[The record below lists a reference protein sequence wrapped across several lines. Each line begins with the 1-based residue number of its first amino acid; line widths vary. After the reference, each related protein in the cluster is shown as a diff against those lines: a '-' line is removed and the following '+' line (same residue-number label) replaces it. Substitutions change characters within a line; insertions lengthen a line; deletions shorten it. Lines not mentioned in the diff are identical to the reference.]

1 MAKSD
6 PKGDLRFDRS
16 AVTLEHHSA
25 RGRVL
30 RNTGEFTRGSQLIG
44 HQFFMFTA
52 GIKVPLLIWLGCF
65 MAVYWV
71 MLSAVMGAHE
81 IQLCSWRIWAAVWGW
96 MEFDKFKP
104 MNIVLADD
112 TLRQVPI
119 GYIPF
124 VPDVQVAWSKAMHAL
139 LGSLFAATLF
149 AMPVV
154 WWFVTLAQRRGS
166 SILQERHERGAMLVT
181 RDILLAD
188 VLAHNEREFTKSA
201 AALFPTLTA
210 AQVLALPLSDR
221 LEAGLHHPYSL
232 AGIPYPYGLE
242 ASHTILVG
250 TTGAGKTTQLRNVVA
265 EMRARGGS
273 AVIFDLTA
281 AFIEAFYD
289 GRTDVILNPGDARC
303 PTWSLFDECST
314 QAELTAA
321 AQALVPHDG
330 GGSDPFWV
338 LAARMLFVQMCLKL
352 IEHGQTSNR
361 SLAENLMTADLKR
374 VHRILQDT
382 TADPITAPEAAR
394 MAESIRAVFNTNAE
408 ALMCLPEDGE
418 CFSIKQ
424 WVRREDKAGSILF
437 VSARHVDLPLYKA
450 LLTLWLD
457 LSVNTLMTL
466 PRTRSLRTWYL
477 FDELG
482 ALHRLPAIENG
493 LQTARGFGGAIVLGL
508 HSIARLQAVYGREGA
523 ENLTSLART
532 KLILATADRKT
543 AETCA
548 EFIGNREVR
557 QMDEAYSYG
566 YNNLRDAST
575 LTPKKEIAPLV
586 IPDDITNLPSLH
598 GFVKFPDGF
607 PAARVVLT
615 FNDYPQ
621 VAKGFEPRADTP
633 RSGKPGLGN
642 PLNGPPGPSKPRN
655 DGEEAGGREAD
666 TVSEKLPGDPLVDD
680 LDKDGLNGAG
690 ESDRQAAARQSS
702 ALADALQ
709 LANDTK
715 PVERD
720 SALRQVSDEEAE
732 AASHSTA
739 LAEAE
744 ATLDGRPGDIG
755 PSVKAATKPGLI
767 ARGVSATRDPRFEA
781 MASDL
786 NTDFGI
792 GGHHIDGHEI
802 GGHDHGHDGEL
813 GLD

>member
-1 MAKSD
+1 MARS
-6 PKGDLRFDRS
+6 DLRFDRS
-16 AVTLEHHSA
+16 PVTLEHHSA

-30 RNTGEFTRGSQLIG
+30 RNASEFTRGSQLIG
-44 HQFFMFTA
+44 HQFFMFMA
-52 GIKVPLLIWLGCF
+52 GARVPLLIWLACF
-65 MAVYWV
+65 IAVYWI
-71 MLSAVMGAHE
+71 MLYSVMGEHE
-81 IQLCSWRIWAAVWGW
+81 IQLCAWRIWSAISGW
-96 MEFDKFKP
+96 MEFDAMKP
-104 MNIVLADD
+104 MNIVLSDD
-112 TLRQVPI
+112 ALRQVPI
-119 GYIPF
+119 GYIPL
-124 VPDVQVAWSKAMHAL
+124 VPDVQVAWAKAVRAL
-139 LGSLFAATLF
+139 FGALCAATLF
-149 AMPVV
+149 ALPVI
-154 WWFVTLAQRRGS
+154 WWFITLAQGRGS
-166 SILQERHERGAMLVT
+166 SILEERHERGAMLVS

-188 VLAHNEREFTKSA
+188 VMAHNEREFVTSA
-201 AALFPTLTA
+201 AQLFPGKTA
-210 AQVLALPLSDR
+210 PQVIALPLTER
-221 LEAGLHHPYSL
+221 IKAGLHHPYSL

-265 EMRARGGS
+265 EVRARGGS
-273 AVIFDLTA
+273 AVIFDLTG

-289 GRTDVILNPGDARC
+289 ERTDIILNPGDARC
-303 PTWSLFDECST
+303 PSWSLFDECST
-314 QAELTAA
+314 QAEFTAA

-352 IEHGQTSNR
+352 TQHGQTTNR
-361 SLAENLMTADLKR
+361 ALAENLMTADLKR

-418 CFSIKQ
+418 IFSIRE
-424 WVRREDKAGSILF
+424 WVRREKKEGSLLF

-586 IPDDITNLPSLH
+586 IPDDITNLPALH

-607 PAARVVLT
+607 PAARVVLQ
-615 FNDYPQ
+615 FKDYPQ
-621 VAKGFEPRADTP
+621 VALGFEPRTDATL
-633 RSGKPGLGN
+633 SGKPARAASKLAKVLLG
-642 PLNGPPGPSKPRN
+642 
-655 DGEEAGGREAD
+655 GEDDDEGEGEGEAGGREAQD
-666 TVSEKLPGDPLVDD
+666 KASYKAGKLPGDQLEDSS
-680 LDKDGLNGAG
+680 NAAG
-690 ESDRQAAARQSS
+690 EDARQAAARRTS
-702 ALADALQ
+702 AVAAALE
-709 LANDTK
+709 LVNDVK
-715 PVERD
+715 PGEPGPDMKPAGDEGVE
-720 SALRQVSDEEAE
+720 AVLI
-732 AASHSTA
+732 ASQN
-739 LAEAE
+739 E
-744 ATLDGRPGDIG
+744 ATREVSRQGVAADQQPEAGKTPG
-755 PSVKAATKPGLI
+755 AKPGL
-767 ARGVSATRDPRFEA
+767 AVHGAQSQRDPRFEA
-781 MASDL
+781 TAKDL
-786 NTDFGI
+786 ATAYGVD
-792 GGHHIDGHEI
+792 GHHIEDDGMEI
-802 GGHDHGHDGEL
+802 E
-813 GLD
+813 